1 LSDHKIIFTIVLVIV
16 GAGECFFG
24 LKILPLTLF
33 IIGYFTGFGVLI
45 AILGEFVIAP
55 GTNVVVVWVIL
66 IITVFFGLLLG
77 YVTTSL
83 RRLGFFFLGFWLGTV
98 IAFLLNNAFLY
109 KITSTNVPLWVAIGA
124 LGGFFGFLSC
134 FFYKHIVI
142 VSTATVG
149 AYALIRPFGWIAS
162 GFPNEFAIAQ

>member
-142 VSTATVG
+142 VSTATVA

-162 GFPNEFAIAQ
+162 GFPNEFAIA